1 MAELR
6 KGRIDSMAKKQQR
19 VMTDA
24 ENRTLHRLEDIPA
37 GWSYNRIQAFS
48 TDDADMA
55 ATYTDMMEKR
65 RELHPGAVTP
75 PTVGELFG
83 LASAYLARSGRMPA
97 FAHTGLT
104 LGKTAGTE
112 RTYGAEGSPL
122 YLRLCDTD
130 RKRSALTEG
139 DRLLLVRSEDPAALI
154 RFAESPA
161 VRRGTKWEAPV
172 GEYGILPTVLPRMEG
187 ICYDLPALSGI
198 AAASPMDRLFV
209 PLPGSRLFAVGAA
222 SVREATDTAAACG
235 CALSVIAHLTAG
247 DETAFAYSGED
258 VLRTDTLWLRTLPR
272 RETLSVHAPAKN
284 DASEPLCR
292 GVTVEGHSVYLGDS
306 LSVGERVTEGGFTVA
321 ASARRLCGNV
331 FRSAMETVL
340 ASLVSAAASGAD
352 YTGIRL
358 GIGLRLPA
366 GQDAAGQG
374 DLLAAILGIYRV
386 QTEFACPA
394 ALFAETD
401 DNLDAPHLTV
411 FAVTD
416 TSGTVPSAFA
426 KNGSG
431 VFCVTPVLLASGIPD
446 FSLLRR
452 LLREVRGLSVAG
464 KLFSARAAV
473 CESPAGCIGRVS
485 DTLTCRLS
493 ASASDAL
500 PLSLILEGTGLP
512 YMRIGTVETTP
523 MKPAAA
529 VGFTLPEKI
538 GKYVWS
544 DRYEITVL
552 SRPGDSA
559 AASLAV
565 ALRGAGAD
573 CLALTATEDG
583 PVSRRI
589 LTSRILILCSGAVLP
604 AGDKTVFSLRM
615 LTGGGGLI
623 LRLDDTAPAVPAFP
637 CVTLSGTLPDGFL
650 PLLSGLCR

>member
-1 MAELR
+1 
-6 KGRIDSMAKKQQR
+6 MAKKQLR
-19 VMTDA
+19 IMTDA
-24 ENRTLHRLEDIPA
+24 ESRTLHRLDSIPA
-37 GWSYNRIQAFS
+37 GWSHNRIQAFS

-55 ATYTDMMEKR
+55 AIYTDMMEKR
-65 RELHPGAVTP
+65 RELHPGAATP

-112 RTYGAEGSPL
+112 RTFGADGSPL
-122 YLRLCDTD
+122 YLHLCDTD
-130 RKRSALTEG
+130 RKKSTLTEG
-139 DRLLLVRSEDPAALI
+139 DRLLLIRSENPAALI

-161 VRRGTKWEAPV
+161 VRRETKWEAPV
-172 GEYGILPTVLPRMEG
+172 GEYGILPTVLPRMDG
-187 ICYDLPALSGI
+187 IRYDLPALSGI
-198 AAASPMDRLFV
+198 SAPSPMERLFV
-209 PLPGSRLFAVGAA
+209 PVPGARLFAVGAA

-258 VLRTDTLWLRTLPR
+258 VLRVDTLWLRTLPL
-272 RETLSVHAPAKN
+272 RETLSVHAPSKP
-284 DASEPLCR
+284 DASEPFCR
-292 GVTVEGHSVYLGDS
+292 GVTVEGHSVYLGDR
-306 LSVGERVTEGGFTVA
+306 LSAGERVTGDGFTVA

-340 ASLVSAAASGAD
+340 ASLVSVAASGAD

-366 GQDAAGQG
+366 AQDAAAQG

-401 DNLDAPHLTV
+401 GTLDAPHLTV

-416 TSGTVPSAFA
+416 APGTVPSAFA

-431 VFCVTPVLLASGIPD
+431 VFCVTPVLRETGIPD

-464 KLFSARAAV
+464 KLYSARAAV
-473 CESPAGCIGRVS
+473 CESPADCIGRVS
-485 DTLTCRLS
+485 GTLTCRLS

-500 PLSLILEGTGLP
+500 PVSLILEGTGLP
-512 YMRIGTVETTP
+512 YARIGTVETAP
-523 MKPAAA
+523 VKPASA
-529 VGFTLPEKI
+529 VGFALPEKI

-552 SRPGDSA
+552 SRPDDSA

-573 CLALTATEDG
+573 CQALTVPEDG

-589 LTSRILILCSGAVLP
+589 LTSRILILCPGAALP
-604 AGDKTVFSLRM
+604 EGDKTVFALRL
-615 LTGGGGLI
+615 LTSGGGVI

-650 PLLSGLCR
+650 TALSALCR